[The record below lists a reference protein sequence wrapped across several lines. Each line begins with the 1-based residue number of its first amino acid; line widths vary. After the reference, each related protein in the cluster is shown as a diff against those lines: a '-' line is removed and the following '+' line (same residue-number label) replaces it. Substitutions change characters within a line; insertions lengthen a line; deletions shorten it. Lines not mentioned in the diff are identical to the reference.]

1 MVFKSAKPEVFLLFT
16 VIVALAFFAGSFFT
30 VHTGAITSVKSVV
43 TPAGNEM
50 GYFEVPVGKVAKEFS
65 ESVSRQTASW
75 GIYKA
80 RLVDGKPVV
89 ISYDPVYHTSYGS
102 SSKIILYAGQYVV
115 MAHGGVG
122 SKVTVY
128 YDLV

>member
-1 MVFKSAKPEVFLLFT
+1 MMFKSAKPEVFLLFT
-16 VIVALAFFAGSFFT
+16 VIVAISFFAGSFFT
-30 VHTGAITSVKSVV
+30 VHTGAVSSVKSIV
-43 TPAGNEM
+43 TPSGNDM

-65 ESVSRQTASW
+65 ESVSKQTVSW

-80 RLVDGKPVV
+80 RLVEGRPVV
-89 ISYDPVYHTSYGS
+89 VSYDPVYHSSYGS
-102 SSKIILYAGQYVV
+102 SSKVILYAGQYVV

-122 SKVTVY
+122 AKVTVY